1 MWDIKMKTKQKWNLI
16 QESIS
21 KRPISTKHNP
31 KYITKTVKFCG
42 KFNVLGLHQKQWYK
56 KVDKNQWNIEQWKI
70 YFYAKVSPITRYSRE
85 WNIPTW
91 WVTLPYITCNK
102 NKFLIDKDI
111 TLLQDWSAVQSFD
124 FIIIEPRWRE
134 LKTWV
139 YNWKSKNLQEFWFY
153 CQKEWQNIPDATVFK
168 LYSSIPHQAEVVVH
182 VNGSHTKYWF
192 WFLMS
197 LNI

>member
-124 FIIIEPRWRE
+124 FIILNLGEE
-134 LKTWV
+134 
-139 YNWKSKNLQEFWFY
+139 NWKLGCIIENQRICKSFGF
-153 CQKEWQNIPDATVFK
+153 TVK
-168 LYSSIPHQAEVVVH
+168 R
-182 VNGSHTKYWF
+182 NDKT
-192 WFLMS
+192 FLMRQFLS
-197 LNI
+197 CIPPSHIKLRL